1 MQKHRIIEKE
11 YIALTDEIM
20 QFVKEKKLTPK
31 DFVVNG
37 MKIGTTSKIFY
48 TRDKEKFFKL
58 RGTVILQLC
67 KILDKKKKGK
77 YFEKKLRKIFDRD
90 KQFFFK
96 WRKELRETKEVGS
109 AIATN
114 SIRQLYTGDNEFH
127 FSIAKMIQL
136 IDYINDLEIEAQRK
150 KEIESGSKKVNK
162 ARSNV

>member
-1 MQKHRIIEKE
+1 LQKHRIIEKE

-20 QFVKEKKLTPK
+20 QFLKEKKLTPK

-96 WRKELRETKEVGS
+96 WRKELRETDEVGS

-114 SIRQLYTGDNEFH
+114 SIRQLYTGENEFH

-136 IDYINDLEIEAQRK
+136 LDYINDLEIEAQRK
-150 KEIESGSKKVNK
+150 KEEESGSKKVNK
-162 ARSNV
+162 ARSYL

>member
-20 QFVKEKKLTPK
+20 QFVKEKKLAPK
-31 DFVVNG
+31 DFVVSG

-67 KILDKKKKGK
+67 KILDKHKKGK

-96 WRKELRETKEVGS
+96 WRKELKATKEVGS
-109 AIATN
+109 SIATN
-114 SIRQLYTGDNEFH
+114 SIRQLYTGDNEYH
-127 FSIAKMIQL
+127 FSIVKMIKL
-136 IDYINDLEIEAQRK
+136 LDYINDLEIEAKIRK
-150 KEIESGSKKVNK
+150 GE
-162 ARSNV
+162 

>member
-11 YIALTDEIM
+11 YIELTDEIM

-136 IDYINDLEIEAQRK
+136 LDYINDLEIEAQRK
-150 KEIESGSKKVNK
+150 KEKESGSKKVNK

>member
-11 YIALTDEIM
+11 YIALTDEIL

-136 IDYINDLEIEAQRK
+136 LDYINDLEIEAQRK
-150 KEIESGSKKVNK
+150 KEKESGSKKVNK

>member
-1 MQKHRIIEKE
+1 
-11 YIALTDEIM
+11 M

-136 IDYINDLEIEAQRK
+136 LDYINDLEIEAQRK

>member
-1 MQKHRIIEKE
+1 MQKHKIVEKE

-20 QFVKEKKLTPK
+20 QFIEEKKLAPK
-31 DFVVNG
+31 DFVVSG

-48 TRDKEKFFKL
+48 TKDKEKFFKL

-67 KILDKKKKGK
+67 KILDKHKKGK

-96 WRKELRETKEVGS
+96 WRKELKETDEVGS

-114 SIRQLYTGDNEFH
+114 SIRQLYTGDKEFH

-136 IDYINDLEIEAQRK
+136 LDYISDLEIESQRK
-150 KEIESGSKKVNK
+150 KEKASGSKKVNK
-162 ARSNV
+162 ARSNL

>member
-136 IDYINDLEIEAQRK
+136 LDYINDLEIEAQRK
-150 KEIESGSKKVNK
+150 KEKESGSKKVNK

>member
-1 MQKHRIIEKE
+1 
-11 YIALTDEIM
+11 M

-67 KILDKKKKGK
+67 EILDKKKKGK

-136 IDYINDLEIEAQRK
+136 LDYINDLEIEAQRK
-150 KEIESGSKKVNK
+150 KEKESGSKKVNK

>member
-1 MQKHRIIEKE
+1 MQKHKIIEKE
-11 YIALTDEIM
+11 YIALTDEMMKFIE
-20 QFVKEKKLTPK
+20 EKKLTPK
-31 DFVVNG
+31 DFVVSG

-67 KILDKKKKGK
+67 KILDKHKKGK

-96 WRKELRETKEVGS
+96 WRKELKATKEVGS
-109 AIATN
+109 SIATN

-136 IDYINDLEIEAQRK
+136 LDYINDLEIEAKIRK
-150 KEIESGSKKVNK
+150 GE
-162 ARSNV
+162 